1 MKLIINKKI
10 IKKEVKKIIGIS
22 IAAKKEWEATLNYF
36 GLIHEECEKYPF
48 GEYYRTEFRGKDIV
62 FFRSGIRKINASA
75 AAQYMIDKFNLEKLI
90 VIGTC
95 TSSNEGLNYGD
106 IIIPSKVI
114 DYDYIIRELEEEID
128 EELYLV
134 PDQVSMPNEYY
145 DGVLGTS
152 DKALVL
158 WSDYTFLASNSIDAS
173 DLESYAV
180 LKICKTNNVK
190 CIIIKGVTDKPMR
203 SMDGYNEQLDV
214 YEENLPIV
222 MKKIIEEYFIE
233 VI

>member
-1 MKLIINKKI
+1 MNNLVGVLISS
-10 IKKEVKKIIGIS
+10 KKEFNELLKIYNIG
-22 IAAKKEWEATLNYF
+22 EDYL
-36 GLIHEECEKYPF
+36 EKYPF

-62 FFRSGIRKINASA
+62 FFRSGIRKINSSA

-106 IIIPSKVI
+106 IVIPSKVI

-158 WSDYTFLASNSIDAS
+158 WNDYTFLASNSIDAS

-190 CIIIKGVTDKPMR
+190 CIIIKGVTDKPMS